1 MSPRISTQIFAVC
14 LLIFGSIAP
23 AFAQK
28 PDSPDA
34 QTIQALLTE
43 VRELRAAIERAIAI
57 QPRIQIT
64 LERMQVQQRRIEQLS
79 RPLEDVRRQLADH
92 ARFAGQQ
99 ATIEAQL
106 AAEQDANRRKQLEET
121 LRAIKSQAERQSA
134 EDVQLRAREGEL
146 MSTVQAEQ
154 NKLNELNDR
163 LDRMDQSL
171 GPQ

>member
-1 MSPRISTQIFAVC
+1 MTRNIRIQIVSVC
-14 LLIFGSIAP
+14 LAALALAPP

-34 QTIQALLTE
+34 QTIQALLAE
-43 VRELRAAIERAIAI
+43 VRELRTAIERAIAI
-57 QPRIQIT
+57 QPRVQIT

-92 ARFAGQQ
+92 ARFVGQQ
-99 ATIEAQL
+99 AAIEAQL

-121 LRAIKSQAERQSA
+121 LRAIRSQAERQSA

-146 MSTVQAEQ
+146 MSTLQAEQ

-163 LDRMDQSL
+163 LDRLDQSL